1 MLGKIKGW
9 NFKKAFSADGSNTLN
24 TLNADKKK
32 LEARLLAI
40 PTLIAQLRDSIMRAK
55 NDVIW
60 LEGLSNRKRKK
71 WEKEKGTTVETAVY
85 NYQKGIV
92 TSTGRIT
99 SMTAEQKL
107 IPSKIKAIQT
117 QLDTLVKGESVGL
130 EKGLDAESAKAL
142 GEIELQKEKERL
154 VYERAIREAELK
166 AETQKLELQAEKDRQ
181 EFEVKT
187 KANEKAGTDQNK
199 LFIGI
204 GITLLLIIGG
214 FILYKR
220 KIAKQAG

>member
-9 NFKKAFSADGSNTLN
+9 NFNKAFSADGSGTLN
-24 TLNADKKK
+24 TLNADKKR
-32 LEARLLAI
+32 LEARLLDI
-40 PTLIAQLRDSIMRAK
+40 PKILAQLRDSLSRAK

-60 LEGLSNRKRKK
+60 LEALSNRKRKK
-71 WEKEKGTTVETAVY
+71 WEEEKGTTVEIAVY

-92 TSTGRIT
+92 TNTARVESLL
-99 SMTAEQKL
+99 AEQKL

-117 QLDTLVKGESVGL
+117 QLNTLVKGESIGL
-130 EKGLDAESAKAL
+130 EKGLDSESAKAL

-154 VYERAIREAELK
+154 AHERAIREAELK
-166 AETQKLELQAEKDRQ
+166 AETQKRELQAEKDKQ
-181 EFEVKT
+181 EFEAKT
-187 KANEKAGTDQNK
+187 KADEKAGGNQNK

-220 KIAKQAG
+220 KIAKATI